1 MNIDFTRSA
10 VKDLH
15 SRVLVSV
22 QKIDFISKK
31 IEDLRD
37 ENLQLQLD
45 ELVGCFTW
53 MWATMLE
60 CHQSQCRIIKLAS
73 KSCSPRISFQSES
86 QCQAAALG
94 GAEKITFQL
103 PKLDCVPQGIPLH
116 PKLMAVQVRE
126 APEKEEGLQEAK
138 WR

>member
-37 ENLQLQLD
+37 EDFQPQLD
-45 ELVGCFTW
+45 ELVGWYVYLHWRRSVYVKICFLC
-53 MWATMLE
+53 A
-60 CHQSQCRIIKLAS
+60 
-73 KSCSPRISFQSES
+73 F
-86 QCQAAALG
+86 
-94 GAEKITFQL
+94 
-103 PKLDCVPQGIPLH
+103 
-116 PKLMAVQVRE
+116 
-126 APEKEEGLQEAK
+126 
-138 WR
+138 